1 MSSFKYLILL
11 SLTLLSIESYCSS
24 LAFAKTTLPTSC
36 SKIKHD
42 MVRACSK
49 RDRSCSRRTNAL
61 NRCIKRAAYLPSSK
75 PTLPAASVCAMEFK
89 PVCAVTGKGD
99 LEIFSNSCFAYQ
111 AGAVEVQFEQCKGP
125 VEK

>member
-11 SLTLLSIESYCSS
+11 SLTLLSIESYHPNF
-24 LAFAKTTLPTSC
+24 AFAKTTLPTSC

-61 NRCIKRAAYLPSSK
+61 NRCIKRTAYFPSTK
-75 PTLPAASVCAMEFK
+75 PTLPTASVCTMEFK
-89 PVCAVTGKGD
+89 PVCALTVKG
-99 LEIFSNSCFAYQ
+99 EFQIFSNSCFANQ
-111 AGAVEVQFEQCKGP
+111 ASAVEVQFEQCQNK
-125 VEK
+125 